1 MLRSFCFVG
10 RERVRVWVFETDVG
24 ADALGLRLLILNSAR
39 GWKYKDRVSG
49 EVEFCFLPLKNWS

>member
-10 RERVRVWVFETDVG
+10 REGVRVWVFETDVG
-24 ADALGLRLLILNSAR
+24 AYALGLRLLIL
-39 GWKYKDRVSG
+39 KYKDRVSG